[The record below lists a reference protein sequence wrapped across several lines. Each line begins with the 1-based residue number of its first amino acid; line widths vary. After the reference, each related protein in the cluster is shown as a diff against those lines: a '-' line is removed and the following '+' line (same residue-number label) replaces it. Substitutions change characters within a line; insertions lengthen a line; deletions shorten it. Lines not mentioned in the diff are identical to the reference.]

1 MITIATGNALALWC
15 VETCTKTRRP
25 VKVLLFGVFVPSLV
39 ICLGTRP
46 VDGEELLSS
55 IKDQP
60 HRVSKLVSNINS
72 VVYNI
77 LAQTELSSMTAV
89 ATVR

>member
-1 MITIATGNALALWC
+1 MALWC

-25 VKVLLFGVFVPSLV
+25 VKVLLFSVFVPSLV

-46 VDGEELLSS
+46 VVGEQLLSR

-60 HRVSKLVSNINS
+60 HRVSKTVGNITS
-72 VVYNI
+72 VVYSI
-77 LAQTELSSMTAV
+77 LAQTELASIAAV
-89 ATVR
+89 AMVR